1 MSTPKPELSAAEQAL
16 RDAAR
21 EYHRAPTRGKISV
34 TPTKPLSNQR
44 DLSLAYSPG
53 VAYPCLD
60 IAADPRLAAEYTSRG
75 NLVGVITNGTA
86 VLGLGDIGPLAAKPV
101 MEGKGCLFKKFAGI
115 DVFDIE
121 LAERDPDRL
130 VEIIAALEPTLGGIN
145 LEDIKAPECFVV
157 ERKLRERLKI
167 PVFHDDQHGTAIISS
182 AALINALELV
192 GKPIGGV
199 KVVVSGAGA
208 AAIACLDLMVGLG
221 VDIANVFV
229 CDSKGVIREGR
240 ADVAAGQL
248 DESKQRYCQRTPDL
262 TLGDAIR
269 GADVFL
275 GCSAAGVL
283 TPEMVKTMGTQPI
296 ILALANPE
304 PEIRPELAKAARPD
318 CIVATG
324 RSDYPN
330 QVNNVLCFPYIFRG
344 ALDCGATTINEA
356 MKLACVDLL
365 VAMGLKA
372 ENVTLTDI
380 NGVVHA
386 NRDALSDRMRPYA
399 RKTDART
406 LDQVLDGA
414 DIFMGLSAPRV
425 LKAEWLHKLAPNP
438 LILALANPE
447 PEILP
452 EAVRH
457 ARPDAIVATGRS
469 DYPNQVNNVLCFP
482 FIFRGALD
490 VGATTINEAMKLA
503 CVREIAALAK
513 AEPSDE
519 VAAAYAGKE
528 LKFGPDYIIPTPFD
542 VRLILRIAPAVAQAA
557 ADSGV
562 AARPIADL
570 EAYRQQLTRF
580 VYQTGMVMSPV
591 FAAARAACASGP
603 ARVVYAEGED
613 ERVLRAVQV
622 VLDEALGKPILIGR
636 PAVIAMRI
644 ERAGLRLKAG
654 TDFEVC
660 DPEHDARFRD
670 YWAMYHQLMGRD
682 GVSPEAAKAAVRRSN
697 TLIASLMLKRGE
709 ADAMLC
715 GLVGRFE
722 QHLDHVRS
730 VIGQHA
736 GARTMATMN
745 AVMLPEHTLFIAD
758 TFVNEQPSAEELAD
772 IALMAAHEVQRFG
785 VPAKVAFLSHSTYG
799 SSQRESAQRMR
810 AARDLFV
817 ARSPEI
823 ECDGELQGDAA
834 LSEAI
839 RGSALGDASLSGAAN
854 LLVCPNLDAANI
866 LFNVLKVTASH
877 GVTIGPILL
886 GAAAPVHILT
896 PSATMRRLVNMT
908 ALAVADATALTD
920 TAAPAAPVTT
930 R

>member
-1 MSTPKPELSAAEQAL
+1 MTPPKNTLSAAELAL

-60 IAADPRLAAEYTSRG
+60 IQADPSLAAEYTSRG

-121 LAERDPDRL
+121 LAERDPDKL
-130 VEIIAALEPTLGGIN
+130 VEIITALEPTLGGIN

-192 GKPIGGV
+192 GKPIG
-199 KVVVSGAGA
+199 KIRLVVSGAGA
-208 AAIACLDLMVGLG
+208 AAIACLDLMVSLG
-221 VDIANVFV
+221 VDIGNVYAV
-229 CDSKGVIREGR
+229 DSKGVIREGR
-240 ADVAAGQL
+240 GDKL
-248 DESKQRYCQRTPDL
+248 DESKQRYCQKTEL
-262 TLGDAIR
+262 KTLAEVVN

-283 TPEMVKTMGTQPI
+283 TPEMVKTMADKPI

-356 MKLACVDLL
+356 MKLACV
-365 VAMGLKA
+365 
-372 ENVTLTDI
+372 
-380 NGVVHA
+380 H
-386 NRDALSDRMRPYA
+386 
-399 RKTDART
+399 
-406 LDQVLDGA
+406 
-414 DIFMGLSAPRV
+414 
-425 LKAEWLHKLAPNP
+425 
-438 LILALANPE
+438 
-447 PEILP
+447 
-452 EAVRH
+452 
-457 ARPDAIVATGRS
+457 
-469 DYPNQVNNVLCFP
+469 
-482 FIFRGALD
+482 
-490 VGATTINEAMKLA
+490 
-503 CVREIAALAK
+503 EIAALAK
-513 AEPSDE
+513 AEASDE

-542 VRLILRIAPAVAQAA
+542 VRLILRIAPAVAKAA

-562 AARPIADL
+562 ATRPIADL
-570 EAYRQQLTRF
+570 DAYRQQLMRF
-580 VYQTGMVMSPV
+580 VYQTGMVMRPV
-591 FAAARAACASGP
+591 FAAAKAAMARQP

-613 ERVLRAVQV
+613 ERVLRAVQI
-622 VLDEALGKPILIGR
+622 VLDEGLARPILVGR
-636 PAVIAMRI
+636 PAVIDMRI

-654 TDFEVC
+654 VHFEVC
-660 DPEHDARFRD
+660 DPENDPRFRD
-670 YWAMYHQLMGRD
+670 YWEAYHGLMGRD
-682 GVSPEAAKAAVRRSN
+682 GMSPEAAKAAVRRSN
-697 TLIASLMLKRGE
+697 TLISSLMLKRGE

-715 GLVGRFE
+715 GLVGRFDA
-722 QHLDHVRS
+722 HLDHVRQ
-730 VIGQHA
+730 VIGKRK
-736 GARTMATMN
+736 GAHTMATMN
-745 AVMLPEHTLFIAD
+745 ALMLPEHTLFVAD
-758 TFVNEQPSAEELAD
+758 TFVNEQPSAEALAD
-772 IALMAAHEVQRFG
+772 IALMAAKEVQRFG
-785 VPAKVAFLSHSTYG
+785 VPAKVAFLSHSMYG
-799 SSQRESAQRMR
+799 SSQRESAVRMR

-817 ARSPEI
+817 ARAPEI
-823 ECDGELQGDAA
+823 ECDGEMQGDAA
-834 LSEAI
+834 LSENI
-839 RGSALGDASLSGAAN
+839 RAGFLSETTLSGAAN
-854 LLVCPNLDAANI
+854 LLVLPNLDAANI
-866 LFNVLKVTASH
+866 LFNVLKVIASH

-886 GAAAPVHILT
+886 GAAAPAHILN
-896 PSATMRRLVNMT
+896 PSATMRRVVNMT
-908 ALAVADATALTD
+908 ALAVADAAEHRDL
-920 TAAPAAPVTT
+920 PK
-930 R
+930 

>member
-1 MSTPKPELSAAEQAL
+1 MTTPLSPAEQAL
-16 RDAAR
+16 REAAR
-21 EYHRAPTRGKISV
+21 DYHRSPTRGKISV

-60 IAADPRLAAEYTSRG
+60 IARDPSLAADYTSRG

-121 LAERDPDRL
+121 LAERDPDKL

-145 LEDIKAPECFVV
+145 LEDIKAPECFLI
-157 ERKLRERLKI
+157 EKKLRERLKI

-192 GKPIGGV
+192 GKPIGEI
-199 KVVVSGAGA
+199 KLVVSGAGA
-208 AAIACLDLMVGLG
+208 AAIACLDLMVSLG
-221 VDIANVFV
+221 VTLGKVFV
-229 CDSKGVIREGR
+229 CDSKGLIREGR
-240 ADVAAGQL
+240 PDVVAGQL
-248 DESKQRYCQRTPDL
+248 DESKQRYCQRTEARTL
-262 TLGDAIR
+262 TDAIV

-283 TPEMVKTMGTQPI
+283 TGEMVKTMGRQPV

-356 MKLACVDLL
+356 MKLACV
-365 VAMGLKA
+365 
-372 ENVTLTDI
+372 
-380 NGVVHA
+380 
-386 NRDALSDRMRPYA
+386 
-399 RKTDART
+399 
-406 LDQVLDGA
+406 
-414 DIFMGLSAPRV
+414 
-425 LKAEWLHKLAPNP
+425 
-438 LILALANPE
+438 
-447 PEILP
+447 
-452 EAVRH
+452 
-457 ARPDAIVATGRS
+457 
-469 DYPNQVNNVLCFP
+469 
-482 FIFRGALD
+482 
-490 VGATTINEAMKLA
+490 
-503 CVREIAALAK
+503 REIAALAK

-542 VRLILRIAPAVAQAA
+542 VRLILRIAPAVARAA
-557 ADSGV
+557 AESGV
-562 AARPIADL
+562 ALRPIADL

-580 VYQTGMVMSPV
+580 VYQTGMVMRPV
-591 FAAARAACASGP
+591 FDAARAAGAQRTT
-603 ARVVYAEGED
+603 RVVYAEGEN

-622 VLDEALGKPILIGR
+622 VLDEGLAKPVLIGR

-644 ERAGLRLKAG
+644 ARAGLRLQAG
-654 TDFEVC
+654 VDFEVC
-660 DPEHDARFRD
+660 DPEADPRFRD
-670 YWAMYHQLMGRD
+670 YWLLYHQLMGRD
-682 GVSPEAAKAAVRRSN
+682 GVSLEAAKAAVRRSN
-697 TLIASLMLKRGE
+697 TLIAALMLKRGE
-709 ADAMLC
+709 VDAMLC
-715 GLVGRFE
+715 GLVGRFDA
-722 QHLDHVRS
+722 HLDHVRQ
-730 VIGQHA
+730 VIGHKA
-736 GARTMATMN
+736 GARSMATMN
-745 AVMLPEHTLFIAD
+745 ALMLDAHTLFLTD
-758 TFVNEQPSAEELAD
+758 TFVNEEPSAEELAD
-772 IALMAAHEVQRFG
+772 IALMAAAEVRRFG
-785 VPAKVAFLSHSTYG
+785 MPAKVAFLSHSMYG
-799 SSQRESAQRMR
+799 SSQRASARRVR

-817 ARSPEI
+817 ARAPEI

-839 RGSALGDASLSGAAN
+839 RGGALSENSLTGAAN
-854 LLVCPNLDAANI
+854 LLVLPNLDAANI
-866 LFNVLKVTASH
+866 LFNVLKVLASN

-886 GAAAPVHILT
+886 GAAAPVHILE
-896 PSATMRRLVNMT
+896 PSATVRRLVNMT
-908 ALAVADATALTD
+908 ALAVADAAALREAAGLNAATGGVTPAATRPVSAVTAL
-920 TAAPAAPVTT
+920 
-930 R
+930 

>member
-1 MSTPKPELSAAEQAL
+1 MTAPLSAAEQAL
-16 RDAAR
+16 REAAR
-21 EYHRAPTRGKISV
+21 QYHREPSRGKISV

-60 IAADPRLAAEYTSRG
+60 IEADPSLAAEFTSRG

-121 LAERDPDRL
+121 LAERDPDKL
-130 VEIIAALEPTLGGIN
+130 VEIITALEPTLGGIN
-145 LEDIKAPECFVV
+145 LEDIKAPECFVI
-157 ERKLRERLKI
+157 ERKLREKLKI

-192 GKPIGGV
+192 GKPIDQV
-199 KVVVSGAGA
+199 KLVVSGAGA
-208 AAIACLDLMVGLG
+208 AAIACLDLMVSLG
-221 VDIANVFV
+221 VKVSNIFA

-240 ADVAAGQL
+240 GDKL
-248 DESKQRYCQRTPDL
+248 DESKQRYCQRTEHK
-262 TLGDAIR
+262 TLAEAIV

-283 TPEMVKTMGTQPI
+283 TPAMVDTMAQRPI

-356 MKLACVDLL
+356 MKLACV
-365 VAMGLKA
+365 
-372 ENVTLTDI
+372 
-380 NGVVHA
+380 
-386 NRDALSDRMRPYA
+386 
-399 RKTDART
+399 
-406 LDQVLDGA
+406 
-414 DIFMGLSAPRV
+414 
-425 LKAEWLHKLAPNP
+425 
-438 LILALANPE
+438 
-447 PEILP
+447 
-452 EAVRH
+452 
-457 ARPDAIVATGRS
+457 
-469 DYPNQVNNVLCFP
+469 
-482 FIFRGALD
+482 
-490 VGATTINEAMKLA
+490 
-503 CVREIAALAK
+503 REIAALAK
-513 AEPSDE
+513 AEASDE

-528 LKFGPDYIIPTPFD
+528 LKFGPEYIIPTPFD
-542 VRLILRIAPAVAQAA
+542 VRLILRIAPAVAKAA
-557 ADSGV
+557 AETGV
-562 AARPIADL
+562 ATRPIADL
-570 EAYRQQLTRF
+570 EAYRQQLGRF
-580 VYQTGMVMSPV
+580 VYQTGMVMRPV
-591 FAAARAACASGP
+591 FDAARGAAARNA

-622 VLDEALGKPILIGR
+622 VLEEGLAQPILIGR
-636 PAVIAMRI
+636 PAVIEMRI
-644 ERAGLRLKAG
+644 ERAGLKLRAG
-654 TDFEVC
+654 VDFEVC
-660 DPEHDARFRD
+660 DPESDPRFRS
-670 YWAMYHQLMGRD
+670 YWEMYHQLMGRE
-682 GVSPEAAKAAVRRSN
+682 GVTPEAAKAAVRRSN
-697 TLIASLMLKRGE
+697 TLIASLMVKRGE

-715 GLVGRFE
+715 GLVGRYDA
-722 QHLDHVRS
+722 HLDHIRQ
-730 VIGQHA
+730 VIGQRP
-736 GARTMATMN
+736 GARTMAAMN
-745 AVMLPEHTLFIAD
+745 ALMLDEHTLFLTD
-758 TFVNEQPSAEELAD
+758 TFVNEEPSAEDLAD
-772 IALMAAHEVQRFG
+772 IALMAASEVRRFG
-785 VPAKVAFLSHSTYG
+785 MPAKVAFMSHSMYG
-799 SSQRESAQRMR
+799 SSQRASAKRMR

-817 ARSPEI
+817 ARAPDI

-839 RGSALGDASLSGAAN
+839 RATFLPDHTLKGAAN
-854 LLVCPNLDAANI
+854 LLVLPNLDAANI
-866 LFNVLKVTASH
+866 LFNVLKVTASK

-896 PSATMRRLVNMT
+896 PSSTMRRVVNMT
-908 ALAVADATALTD
+908 ALAVADAAELKETC
-920 TAAPAAPVTT
+920 